1 MIKAQCI
8 FKRRKKGNRMSECKC
23 NNITHELLHSGIEY
37 FTCDDCLNGVHARD
51 ILIKLKA
58 SQNEV
63 LYLNLERDCLLDWVE
78 RLNPHLNAESI
89 ECSLTCT
96 IEPRYKELKR

>member
-8 FKRRKKGNRMSECKC
+8 FKRRKKGNEMTLIHEGR
-23 NNITHELLHSGIEY
+23 ITNSRERELESQ
-37 FTCDDCLNGVHARD
+37 
-51 ILIKLKA
+51 LKA
-58 SQNEV
+58 SQDEI

-78 RLNPHLNAESI
+78 RINPHLNAESI